1 MVDWLMNGL
10 VKWLA
15 ERLQDLLGGLLS
27 YLTSSMF
34 LSPDVTVLPQVQTI
48 AGKSALVV
56 NACFV
61 LAIIAVGIATM
72 VGGSVEMRY
81 TLKDLFPRLIVG
93 LVASYFAVPLTS
105 ATIDIANSL
114 TVAMVGP
121 SAPHTTDVVNM
132 TRTHVVAALTDPAN
146 ALVALVIGL
155 LIVGLM
161 FTFITGWI
169 VRVGVLVILAGIAP
183 VALAC
188 YATPWTQEAAQLWW
202 RTLLGCLGTVTL
214 QAIGFSTGLDLLV
227 DPDANLPILLGLPGS
242 DVLNLLLVAVLL
254 WVTIKIPG
262 HMRRFVTRQG
272 GTNMGG
278 VLLRA
283 VLIQSL
289 TRRIPFGRAV
299 RGGR

>member
-15 ERLQDLLGGLLS
+15 ERLQELLGGLLS

-56 NACFV
+56 NTCFV
-61 LAIIAVGIATM
+61 LAIIAVGFATM

-93 LVASYFAVPLTS
+93 LVASYFALPLTS
-105 ATIDIANSL
+105 AVIDVANSL
-114 TVAMVGP
+114 TAAMVGP
-121 SAPHTTDVVNM
+121 SAPDTADVVNM

-169 VRVGVLVILAGIAP
+169 VRVGVLVILAGLAP

-214 QAIGFSTGLDLLV
+214 QAIGFSSGIGLLLH
-227 DPDANLPILLGLPGS
+227 PDANLPILLGLPGS

-254 WVTIKIPG
+254 WVTVKIPG
-262 HMRRFVTRQG
+262 LMRRYVTRKG
-272 GTNMGG
+272 APNFGG

-283 VLIQSL
+283 VLIQSV
-289 TRRIPFGRAV
+289 TKKIPFGRAV